1 MDGAGTTSSS
11 AGDSPDVHQPL
22 LQRSRVSAPVL
33 GSASPDKKATTG
45 NAKNDIKPDRI
56 DEDIASA
63 LERSFDGARLIEW
76 DDLPQIW
83 RYNPY
88 VTRYYR

>member
-1 MDGAGTTSSS
+1 MDGAGTTSPT
-11 AGDSPDVHQPL
+11 AGDSPDVHRPL
-22 LQRSRVSAPVL
+22 LQRSRVSAPGL
-33 GSASPDKKATTG
+33 DSASPDKKATAD
-45 NAKNDIKPDRI
+45 NAKNNIKPDRI
-56 DEDIASA
+56 NKEIAKA
-63 LERSFDGARLIEW
+63 LERSVDGAHLIEW